1 MGSIESL
8 LEEERTYNSAQLA
21 QKLEAERAVKLSP
34 AHLRRVLKKRGF
46 AGNAPGTAIARN
58 KTLSNVPS
66 SKRT

>member
-1 MGSIESL
+1 MAYIKSL
-8 LEEERTYNSAQLA
+8 LEEERTYNSTQLA
-21 QKLEAERAVKLSP
+21 KKLEAERAVKLSL

>member
-34 AHLRRVLKKRGF
+34 AHLRRVLKK
-46 AGNAPGTAIARN
+46 
-58 KTLSNVPS
+58 S
-66 SKRT
+66 SKGDNPLLIYTHQ

>member
-1 MGSIESL
+1 MSSIESL

-21 QKLEAERAVKLSP
+21 QKLAAERDVKLSP

-58 KTLSNVPS
+58 KTPSNVLS
-66 SKRT
+66 SKPT